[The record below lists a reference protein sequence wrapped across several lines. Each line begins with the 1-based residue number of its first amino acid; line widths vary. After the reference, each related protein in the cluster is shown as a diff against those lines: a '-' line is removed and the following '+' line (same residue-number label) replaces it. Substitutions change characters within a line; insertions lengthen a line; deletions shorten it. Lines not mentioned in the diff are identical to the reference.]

1 MTFEQIL
8 QQLKTR
14 TYSPLYF
21 LMGDEPYYIDEIT
34 NYIANK
40 VLTEEEKA
48 FNQTTLYGKDTDM
61 TSIILAARRYPM
73 MAQHQ
78 VIVVK
83 EAQNFKDI
91 EKLVVYAEKP
101 LNTTILVINYK
112 YKTLDKRKKL
122 YKAITKSGGVLF
134 ESKKLYDN
142 QVGAWLNSFLKT
154 KGLTIDITA
163 SRVLIEYLGN
173 DLSKIA
179 HEIEKLRIA
188 LGSKT
193 KNITTTDIERNIGI
207 SKEFNNF
214 ELNKAI
220 FQKNVVKAN
229 QIIQSFGKNPK
240 SNPIQVT
247 TATIFG
253 YFQKLMAY
261 HYLPDKSKHGVAS
274 ALKINPFFVS
284 DYTTGARNYSA
295 RKVIQVISLLREFD
309 MKSKGYKSNVTDSG
323 ELLKELIFKIIH

>member
-1 MTFEQIL
+1 
-8 QQLKTR
+8 
-14 TYSPLYF
+14 
-21 LMGDEPYYIDEIT
+21 MGEEPYYIDEIT
-34 NYIANK
+34 NYIAKN

-48 FNQTTLYGKDTDM
+48 FNQTILYGKDSDI

-78 VIVVK
+78 VIIVK
-83 EAQNFKDI
+83 EAQNFKNI
-91 EKLVVYAEKP
+91 EDLVVYAEKP
-101 LNTTILVINYK
+101 LSSTILVINYK

-122 YKAITKSGGVLF
+122 FKAITKNGGVLF
-134 ESKKLYDN
+134 DSKKLYDN
-142 QVGAWLNSFLKT
+142 QVGTWLNSFLKA

-163 SRVLIEYLGN
+163 NRVLVEYLGN

-188 LGSKT
+188 LGSNTKT
-193 KNITTTDIERNIGI
+193 ISLADIEKNIGI
-207 SKEFNNF
+207 SKDFNNF

-229 QIIQSFGKNPK
+229 QIIQSFGKNQK
-240 SNPIQVT
+240 DNPIQVT

-261 HYLPDKSKHGVAS
+261 HYLPDKSKNAVAS
-274 ALKINPFFVS
+274 ALKINPFFVT
-284 DYTTGARNYSA
+284 DYSTGARNYSA

-309 MKSKGYKSNVTDSG
+309 MKSKGYKSNISDNG
-323 ELLKELIFKIIH
+323 ELLKELVFKIIH

>member
-1 MTFEQIL
+1 MTFDQII
-8 QQLKTR
+8 QQLKNK
-14 TYSPLYF
+14 TYSPIYF
-21 LMGDEPYYIDEIT
+21 LMGEEPYYIDEIT
-34 NYIANK
+34 NYIAKN

-48 FNQTTLYGKDTDM
+48 FNQTILYGKDSDI

-78 VIVVK
+78 VIIVK
-83 EAQNFKDI
+83 EAQNFKNI
-91 EKLVVYAEKP
+91 EDLVVYAEKP
-101 LNTTILVINYK
+101 LSSTILVINYK

-122 YKAITKSGGVLF
+122 FKAITKNGGVLF
-134 ESKKLYDN
+134 DSKKLYDN
-142 QVGAWLNSFLKT
+142 QVGTWLNSFLKA

-163 SRVLIEYLGN
+163 NRVLVEYLGN

-188 LGSKT
+188 LGSNTKT
-193 KNITTTDIERNIGI
+193 ISLADIEKNIGI
-207 SKEFNNF
+207 SKDFNNF

-229 QIIQSFGKNPK
+229 QIIQSFGKNQK
-240 SNPIQVT
+240 DNPIQVT

-261 HYLPDKSKHGVAS
+261 HYLPDKSKNAVAS
-274 ALKINPFFVS
+274 ALKINPFFVT
-284 DYTTGARNYSA
+284 DYSTGARNYSA

-309 MKSKGYKSNVTDSG
+309 MKSKGYKSNISDNG
-323 ELLKELIFKIIH
+323 ELLKELVFKIIH

>member
-1 MTFEQIL
+1 MTFDNII
-8 QQLKTR
+8 QQLKNK
-14 TYSPLYF
+14 TYSPIYF
-21 LMGDEPYYIDEIT
+21 LMGVEPYYIDEIT
-34 NYIANK
+34 NYIIKN

-48 FNQTTLYGKDTDM
+48 FNQTILYGKDTDI
-61 TSIILAARRYPM
+61 TNVILAARRYPM
-73 MAQHQ
+73 MAHHQ
-78 VIVVK
+78 VIIVK

-91 EKLVVYAEKP
+91 EDFLVYAENP
-101 LNTTILVINYK
+101 LSSTILVINYK

-122 YKAITKSGGVLF
+122 FKSITKNGGVLF

-142 QVGAWLNSFLKT
+142 QVGTWLNSFLKA

-163 SRVLIEYLGN
+163 NRVLIEYLGN

-179 HEIEKLRIA
+179 HEVEKLRIA
-188 LGSKT
+188 LGSKAKT
-193 KNITTTDIERNIGI
+193 ISLADIEKNIGI

-261 HYLPDKSKHGVAS
+261 HYLPDKSKNAVAS
-274 ALKINPFFVS
+274 ALKINPFFVT
-284 DYTTGARNYSA
+284 DYSTGARNYSA

-309 MKSKGYKSNVTDSG
+309 MKSKGYKSNVTDNG
-323 ELLKELIFKIIH
+323 ELLKELVFKIIH